1 MKFRIT
7 EEEKQFMLMNLPDA
21 EPLLEGTLGDFLIAL
36 DNLIIDKG
44 FDQNWEPN
52 AFNREA
58 QQMYTDIFS
67 RNK

>member
-52 AFNREA
+52 AFNRKA
-58 QQMYTDIFS
+58 QHMYTDIYS